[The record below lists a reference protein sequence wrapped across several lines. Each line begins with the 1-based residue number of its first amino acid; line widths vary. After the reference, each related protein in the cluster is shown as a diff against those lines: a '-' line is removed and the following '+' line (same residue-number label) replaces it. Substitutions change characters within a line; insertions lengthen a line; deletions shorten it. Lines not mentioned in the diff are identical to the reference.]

1 MADLNPLIRLE
12 RVGLR
17 YRNPMSFFSKS
28 KHKGF
33 WALRDLSFTLF
44 EGENLGIVGRNGSGK
59 STLMRILAGVYSTDR
74 GKMTVYKKNLH
85 VQLLTLGIGFEAS
98 LTGRENAVLNGMLM
112 GKSRGHML
120 TRLEVIKDFSELG
133 EFFEKPVYTY
143 SSGMNARLGFAV
155 AMETDPDVLLIDEVL
170 GVGDSNFARKSHE
183 AITSKFSSDQT
194 VVLISHQGSTIRD
207 LCSRAVWIED
217 GRDMAEGEVNEVSGA
232 YEKFLLEQG

>member
-12 RVGLR
+12 HVGLR

-217 GRDMAEGEVNEVSGA
+217 GRNMAEGEVNEVSGA

>member
-12 RVGLR
+12 NVGMR

-33 WALRDLSFTLF
+33 WALRDISFTLF

-74 GKMTVYKKNLH
+74 GKMTIFKKNLH

-112 GKSRGHML
+112 GKSRAHML
-120 TRLEVIKDFSELG
+120 KRLEVIKDFSELG
-133 EFFEKPVYTY
+133 DFFEKPVYTY

-183 AITSKFSSDQT
+183 AITSKFNSDQT

-217 GRDMAEGEVNEVSGA
+217 GRNMAEGEVNEVSGA

>member
-1 MADLNPLIRLE
+1 MDNLRPLIRLDH
-12 RVGLR
+12 VGLR
-17 YRNPMSFFSKS
+17 YRNPMSFFSKA

-33 WALRDLSFTLF
+33 WALNDLSFTLY

-74 GKMTVYKKNLH
+74 GKMTIFRKNLH

-120 TRLEVIKDFSELG
+120 SRLEVIKEFSELG
-133 EFFEKPVYTY
+133 DFFEKPVYTY

-170 GVGDSNFARKSHE
+170 GVGDSNFSRKSHE
-183 AITSKFSSDQT
+183 AITSKFNSDQT
-194 VVLISHQGSTIRD
+194 VVLISHNSDTIRE
-207 LCSRAVWIED
+207 LCSRAVWIEN
-217 GRDMAEGEVNEVSGA
+217 GRNMAEGEADSVSQA
-232 YEKFLLEQG
+232 YEDFILENG

>member
-1 MADLNPLIRLE
+1 VADLRPLIRLDH
-12 RVGLR
+12 VGLR
-17 YRNPMSFFSKS
+17 YRNPMSFFSKA

-33 WALRDLSFTLF
+33 WALNDLSFTLY

-74 GKMTVYKKNLH
+74 GKMHVFRKNLH

-120 TRLEVIKDFSELG
+120 SRLEVIKDFSELG
-133 EFFEKPVYTY
+133 DFFEKPVYTY

-183 AITSKFSSDQT
+183 AITDKFTSDQT
-194 VVLISHQGSTIRD
+194 IVLISHNSQTIRE
-207 LCSRAVWIED
+207 LCSRAVWIEN
-217 GRDMAEGEVNEVSGA
+217 GRNMAEGEVGSVSEA
-232 YEKFLLEQG
+232 YESFILKNG